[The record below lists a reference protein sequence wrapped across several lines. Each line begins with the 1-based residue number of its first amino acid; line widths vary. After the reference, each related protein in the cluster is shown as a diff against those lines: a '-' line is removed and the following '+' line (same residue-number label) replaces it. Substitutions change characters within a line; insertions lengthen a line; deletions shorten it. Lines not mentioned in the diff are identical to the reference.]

1 MQESLLLLLYLVMK
15 GRAGPQREMAGR
27 GDETQRTAWL
37 RQYYTQRQ
45 KRLMTHCKALQPA
58 LSPEISKRF
67 TKELLIARR
76 RRSSCYF
83 HPRAWPSFRNA
94 DWWERVVLKDF
105 QPRDWLEKF
114 RMSKET
120 FFYVC
125 NQLRPKLSHPSTL
138 PLEQRVAVAV
148 WHLATNV
155 EYQIIS
161 PLFGVGPSTVQNCV
175 KEVSYAIVLLLKP
188 LYLRLPSEPELEN
201 MVRIFSARWGFP
213 HCIGALDSLHVPIHA
228 PMHLGAD
235 YCNSQGWHSVLTQVT
250 VDGLGQFWD
259 ICAGFPG
266 SMENN
271 TVLENSSLWV
281 LAREGRLF
289 PTPPKHFMGRA
300 QKYVLLGDASYPL
313 RDWILK
319 PYPED
324 GTLTPQQLQ
333 FNYRLKR
340 AHSVIENAFLR
351 LKARWQ
357 FLLKCDDCSLDLLP
371 TVILACCTL
380 HNVCEAHDSPFNDEW
395 LEVIEPAEFSKPC
408 QSAPMSMDDSNA
420 EEVRELMCKYFES
433 YGEG

>member
-1 MQESLLLLLYLVMK
+1 MRESRRLLLHLVVH
-15 GRAGPQREMAGR
+15 GAAGPPREMAGR
-27 GDETQRTAWL
+27 GDEPQRAAWL

-45 KRLMTHCKALQPA
+45 KRLMT
-58 LSPEISKRF
+58 
-67 TKELLIARR
+67 LLIARR

-138 PLEQRVAVAV
+138 PLEQRVAVAI

-188 LYLRLPSEPELEN
+188 LYLRLPSEQELEN

-228 PMHLGAD
+228 PAHLGAD

-281 LAREGRLF
+281 LAREGHLF

-408 QSAPMSMDDSNA
+408 QPAPMSMDDSNA

>member
-15 GRAGPQREMAGR
+15 RRAGPQREMAGR
-27 GDETQRTAWL
+27 GDEPQRAAWL

-45 KRLMTHCKALQPA
+45 KRLMT
-58 LSPEISKRF
+58 
-67 TKELLIARR
+67 LLIARR

-125 NQLRPKLSHPSTL
+125 NQLRPKLSHPSIQPHPVL

-155 EYQIIS
+155 EYQTIS

-188 LYLRLPSEPELEN
+188 LYLRLPSEQELEN

-228 PMHLGAD
+228 PAHLGAD

-266 SMENN
+266 SMENS

-289 PTPPKHFMGRA
+289 PTPLKHFMGRA

-313 RDWILK
+313 RNWILK

-324 GTLTPQQLQ
+324 GPLTPQQVQ

-408 QSAPMSMDDSNA
+408 QPAPMSMDDSSA
-420 EEVRELMCKYFES
+420 EEVRALMCEYFES